1 MPEKDFSEH
10 WSNDMLLHLVR
21 CSHYHKAT
29 NRKNAQVPVCK
40 WGAKM
45 SQRQRKVFSVLKG
58 RVGERRASK
67 YYFAA
72 CSKTRHHVSL

>member
-1 MPEKDFSEH
+1 MSEKDFSEH

-40 WGAKM
+40 WGAKT
-45 SQRQRKVFSVLKG
+45 SQRQCKVFSVLKG
-58 RVGERRASK
+58 HVGERRATK
-67 YYFAA
+67 YYCAA
-72 CSKTRHHVSL
+72 CSKTRHHVSV

>member
-58 RVGERRASK
+58 RVGERRATCICVAKFDRS
-67 YYFAA
+67 
-72 CSKTRHHVSL
+72 TTHETP